1 AQLGGPSREAR
12 PGYRA
17 RSFALGAPG
26 GRGGRAGLRQ
36 PWPRLL
42 LDAEHLLLALAGE
55 QRQELLLLDRL
66 ALDEDLGDLHQ
77 IAVVL
82 GEDVPRALVRGLDD
96 PADLVV
102 DLARYLI
109 GVVGLGRELA
119 PEERLTVIV
128 AEHAR
133 PELVA
138 HSEPHDH
145 LLGRRGHLL
154 DVVGR
159 AGRDL
164 AEHELLG

>member
-1 AQLGGPSREAR
+1 MSAPSNASARACATAASASRYRPPSENESGVTFTIPIRRKAPLEWARALKRSLPWVPGLGQLGALGICAAQLGGPSREAR

-77 IAVVL
+77 I
-82 GEDVPRALVRGLDD
+82 
-96 PADLVV
+96 
-102 DLARYLI
+102 
-109 GVVGLGRELA
+109 
-119 PEERLTVIV
+119 
-128 AEHAR
+128 
-133 PELVA
+133 
-138 HSEPHDH
+138 
-145 LLGRRGHLL
+145 
-154 DVVGR
+154 
-159 AGRDL
+159 
-164 AEHELLG
+164 